1 MKMREKDVLAH
12 LKSQFLDILDE
23 ENGLLHFENTL
34 KKMLME
40 IKEALSAQEVLF
52 YFFPDW
58 KEKLLVDGIIIGES
72 SLLSELPF
80 NPESY
85 PPHKSSLPKGY
96 IVRNGMDSL
105 GYLTINGYNTE
116 LTSTKLLE
124 EVSKQCGI
132 FIKKVQGLSK
142 MALKEKKYRLL
153 FSVTEKFHSSM
164 DMDSVLEEMIV
175 VLKKVY
181 HGFTFALLLSQDSHS
196 KSLPIKGL
204 TYNSENLAA
213 MQSYVNGTVQIE
225 DHLSENRSILYAP
238 LKGKQ
243 GVYGVLQITALNTN
257 VFPKNEVEFIS
268 LLTNTA
274 GNAFENAQLY
284 QQSKQLIEDLQL
296 INEVSHRLN
305 SKLRITDTVTYMCK
319 QIVTSFEAQEVGFIL
334 FSDEQK
340 KINILEGSTGFFF
353 TEKAELYIEYF
364 NDQLQTEKDA
374 LFLGDFKLLNDKQF
388 RSIMAVPMIQT
399 GVMEG
404 FILVMHENPYYFS
417 FESYKLLQSLIHH
430 STLAFVNSALKEELE
445 RMVVTDYLTK
455 LYSRNYLDQKIQQSM
470 KDDGQGTFIL
480 LDIDNF
486 KGVNDTFGHQV
497 GDEVIIQVANV
508 MRGSIRDSDIGARW
522 GGEELAIYLPRI
534 SMEKGQDIARRLV
547 ERVKQDTNPPVTV
560 SCGISNWNNTQMD
573 TVKDLFVRA
582 DQALYVAKSSGKNK
596 VVTQNEMTI

>member
-1 MKMREKDVLAH
+1 MKMRKKDVLAH

-23 ENGLLHFENTL
+23 ENGFLHFENTL
-34 KKMLME
+34 KKMLLE
-40 IKEALSAQEVLF
+40 IKEILSAQEVLF
-52 YFFPDW
+52 FFFSDW
-58 KEKLLVDGIIIGES
+58 KEKLLVDGILIEES

-85 PPHKSSLPKGY
+85 PLHKSSLPKGY
-96 IVRNGMDSL
+96 IVSNGMDSL
-105 GYLTINGYNTE
+105 GYLAINGYNTE
-116 LTSTKLLE
+116 LISTKILV

-132 FIKKVQGLSK
+132 FIKKVHGLSK

-164 DMDSVLEEMIV
+164 DMDSVLEEMIL

-196 KSLPIKGL
+196 KSLPIEGL
-204 TYNSENLAA
+204 KYNSENLAA
-213 MQSYVNGTVQIE
+213 MQSYVTGTVQIE
-225 DHLSENRSILYAP
+225 DHLSENCSILYAP

-257 VFPKNEVEFIS
+257 IFPKNEVEFIS

-340 KINILEGSTGFFF
+340 KVNILEGSTSFFLA
-353 TEKAELYIEYF
+353 EKAELYIQYF
-364 NDQLQTEKDA
+364 NDQLQMEKDA
-374 LFLGDFKLLNDKQF
+374 LFIGDFKLLNDKQF

-399 GVMEG
+399 GVMQG

-430 STLAFVNSALKEELE
+430 STLAFVNSSLKEELE
-445 RMVVTDYLTK
+445 RMVITDYLTK

-480 LDIDNF
+480 IDIDNF

-508 MRGSIRDSDIGARW
+508 MSASIRASDIGARW

-534 SMEKGQDIARRLV
+534 TMEKGRDIARRLV

-560 SCGISNWNNTQMD
+560 SCGISNWNKMQKD

-582 DQALYVAKSSGKNK
+582 DQALYVAKNSGKNK